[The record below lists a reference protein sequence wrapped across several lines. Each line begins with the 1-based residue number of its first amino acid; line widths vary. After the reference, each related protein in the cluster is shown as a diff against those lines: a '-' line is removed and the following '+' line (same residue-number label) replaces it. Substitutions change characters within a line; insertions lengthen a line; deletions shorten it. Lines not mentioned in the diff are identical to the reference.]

1 MRLPDKWQETDRN
14 RSLVLVL
21 HGFNSS
27 PERFTPL
34 AQALRDEGFVCGTYS
49 YPDDQP
55 ILDSAA
61 MLSRDLAEIASRQ
74 PDRRVSLVTH
84 SMGGL
89 VARAM
94 LEDPEF
100 DPGNVTQLIMVAPP
114 NQGSLLARVGYGTDL
129 LDHAVAEED
138 REEISRFYAAIA
150 DGMSEATVDLQPD
163 SVFLRELNARPRN
176 PRVKYAILLGSGARL
191 TRQQVDQLR
200 QGLATAESKSRV
212 VALFAR
218 RVDETLADLD
228 EVVRG
233 VGDGAVALKRG
244 RLDGVEDVMIL
255 DFTHLSVLQGT
266 RIATDPAFQEV
277 LRRLRTSNQRSNDS
291 SWSSVPSLIA
301 RPVSSR

>member
-1 MRLPDKWQETDRN
+1 L
-14 RSLVLVL
+14 
-21 HGFNSS
+21 
-27 PERFTPL
+27 
-34 AQALRDEGFVCGTYS
+34 VCGTYS

-61 MLSRDLAEIASRQ
+61 MLSRDLAEIASLQ
-74 PDRRVSLVTH
+74 PNRRVTLVSH

-89 VARAM
+89 LARAM

-100 DPGNVTQLIMVAPP
+100 DSGNVTKLIMIAPP

-129 LDHAVAEED
+129 LDHAVADVD
-138 REEISRFYAAIA
+138 REEVSRFYAAIA

-176 PRVKYAILLGSGARL
+176 PRVKYAILLGNGARF
-191 TRQQVDQLR
+191 TREQIDKLR
-200 QGLATAESKSRV
+200 EGLATAESKSRV

-233 VGDGAVALKRG
+233 TGDGAVALKRG
-244 RLDGVEDVMIL
+244 RLEGVDDVVVL
-255 DFTHLSVLQGT
+255 DFSHLSVLQGA
-266 RIATDPAFQEV
+266 RITAEPAFQEV
-277 LRRLRTSNQRSNDS
+277 LKRLR
-291 SWSSVPSLIA
+291 A
-301 RPVSSR
+301 E